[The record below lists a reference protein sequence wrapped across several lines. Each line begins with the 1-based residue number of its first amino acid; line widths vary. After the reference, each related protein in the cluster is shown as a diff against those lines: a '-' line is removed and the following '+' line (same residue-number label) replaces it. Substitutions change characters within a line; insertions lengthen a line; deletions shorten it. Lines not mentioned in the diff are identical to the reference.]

1 MKLRI
6 VLTLV
11 LFTVVFAV
19 LASAQ
24 QTYTKYDPAA
34 GIHVPTFF
42 TEGQACLDA
51 TQYKVYEP
59 RDITRLGAWQE
70 KLENNAAGV
79 ISYPFAVC
87 VLEQTAMGH
96 RIIKMPPNTPLF
108 TQGGKV
114 AADGRCG
121 NEIFEIFLPPQ
132 PAPPPPPPPV
142 VRKEPPPEPEPAP
155 APPTPAAEVPKH
167 TCPTCEMVIELNPK
181 SKIIRLTS
189 KVTNGYASGEWSID
203 GKPLGIGSSIL
214 VSHSRLLKLAGKGE
228 HQITFMTHDSE
239 GHEVICVGTVKL
251 DKKGRFWLFY
261 LPGLNCLYAWTV
273 DIKNWSLPGT
283 VEKVGCLAAGAGIYF
298 ALPGGGAANIKYW
311 VPGRP

>member
-1 MKLRI
+1 MKRI
-6 VLTLV
+6 VLSAV
-11 LFTVVFAV
+11 LFTVVLAV
-19 LASAQ
+19 SSSAQ
-24 QTYTKYDPAA
+24 QTYTKYDPSSV
-34 GIHVPTFF
+34 HVPTFF
-42 TEGQACLDA
+42 TDGQACLSA
-51 TQYKVYEP
+51 TSYKVYEP
-59 RDITRLGAWQE
+59 RDTTRLGAWQE

-79 ISYPFAVC
+79 VSYPYDIC
-87 VLEQTAMGH
+87 VREQTALGR
-96 RIIKMPPNTPLF
+96 RIIRMPPNTPLF

-121 NEIFEIFLPPQ
+121 NEIFEVFLPPQ
-132 PAPPPPPPPV
+132 PEPSAPIPSV
-142 VRKEPPPEPEPAP
+142 VRREPPPEPEPAP
-155 APPTPAAEVPKH
+155 VLPPAAEAPKH

-228 HQITFMTHDSE
+228 HQIAFKTHDSE

-283 VEKVGCLAAGAGIYF
+283 IEKVGCLAAGAGIYF
-298 ALPGGGAANIKYW
+298 GLPGGANVKYW
-311 VPGRP
+311 VPGRPSFQ